1 MKNLVLVKKYAQGL
15 VQAMT
20 DEAEFE
26 AVRADLASFLELY
39 AGHEELRKALLSPF
53 INSRT
58 KARIL
63 EDVLART
70 RAGVKTGRLLSLL
83 FEHKRLALLGDIVAV
98 LPEMWNEKLGIMTFE
113 VASVIPLTAVQKIR
127 LRETLETAEKR
138 PVKLVFKIDA
148 GIVGG
153 LALRRG
159 HIVYDAS
166 IQGNL
171 DRLKELIQQG

>member
-15 VQAMT
+15 VQAMK
-20 DEAEFE
+20 DETEFE
-26 AVRADLASFLELY
+26 AVRAELRSFLELY

-70 RAGVKTGRLLSLL
+70 GAAGKTGRLLSLL
-83 FEHKRLALLGDIVAV
+83 FEHKRLALLGDIVEA
-98 LPEMWNEKLGIMTFE
+98 LPEMWNEKLGVMTFE
-113 VASVIPLTAVQKIR
+113 VASVIPLTAVQKNR
-127 LRETLETAEKR
+127 LRETLEATEKR
-138 PVKLVFKIDA
+138 PVNLVFKIDP

-171 DRLKELIQQG
+171 DRLRELIQQG